1 MTKSSVLGAL
11 FAAGAM
17 ACSAESQISA
27 PRVPVPVL
35 IGPVDRVGGHRGEGE
50 GITSVRVEVEDFLA
64 VSTSREVIG
73 NMVYETRTTERM
85 HEGSGKLSHRI
96 LEATGAKHDK
106 DVRIR
111 TIGTGAWAGSG
122 KRDEWVEVEATV
134 AKEQGR

>member
-11 FAAGAM
+11 LAAGAM

-35 IGPVDRVGGHRGEGE
+35 LGPIDRVGGHRGEGE
-50 GITSVRVEVEDFLA
+50 GITSVRVEVEDFFA
-64 VSTSREVIG
+64 ESTTREEIG
-73 NMVYETRTTERM
+73 NTVYVTQTTEVM

-106 DVRIR
+106 DVHIR
-111 TIGTGAWAGSG
+111 TIGTGAWVGGG

-134 AKEQGR
+134 TKEQGR